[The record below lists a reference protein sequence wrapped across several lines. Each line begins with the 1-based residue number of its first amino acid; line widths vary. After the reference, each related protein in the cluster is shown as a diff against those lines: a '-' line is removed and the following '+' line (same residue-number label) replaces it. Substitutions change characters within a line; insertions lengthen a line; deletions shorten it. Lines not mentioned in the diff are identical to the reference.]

1 MSHAVPGAEFAR
13 PLRHALLGASPAPSP
28 PEGVGL
34 EGLGVQGCGGEIV
47 IVIIV
52 ITIIVTIIT
61 MIMTIVVYCPPS
73 NSLYQGS
80 FEGLYRTI
88 L

>member
-1 MSHAVPGAEFAR
+1 MPGAEFAR

-34 EGLGVQGCGGEIV
+34 EGLGAQGCGGEIV

-52 ITIIVTIIT
+52 ITIITIIV
-61 MIMTIVVYCPPS
+61 TIVVYCPPS

-80 FEGLYRTI
+80 YEGLYRTI